1 MEIYNEIQTFTCD
14 KKMKE
19 FFKQL
24 RKNKVNVSKFIRD
37 SVIKN
42 MPEIKKDKRKKT
54 TISDLKE
61 SFCIFEKNL
70 IKK

>member
-14 KKMKE
+14 KEMKE